1 VVVPRGTCISLGSG
15 RVIETKTR
23 TILSKSV
30 VAALLLWQLV
40 DLGNQWWCPVAPV
53 FR

>member
-1 VVVPRGTCISLGSG
+1 MVVPRGTCISLESG

-30 VAALLLWQLV
+30 VAALLPGELV
-40 DLGNQWWCPVAPV
+40 DLGNQW
-53 FR
+53 